1 MAGFRYA
8 SGTLSGRSDKKAK
21 QICDRC
27 GFMVRIDELK
37 WESTGAKGSPQD
49 RRSGLRVCPECF
61 DPIHPLSKLPDAI
74 RMKLPDAEALYQPRV
89 DIFPRAYPV
98 AFTIPGA
105 IFKPVPLTVHQGTT
119 INLLAN
125 GTYNVYPTHNVSA
138 IGDSDIAFS
147 NVIFNTTEIVNITA
161 TISPTAVLGHHDNL
175 FIVDGAGR
183 QLRGHLNV
191 AV

>member
-8 SGTLSGRSDKKAK
+8 SGVLPGRSDKKAK

-49 RRSGLRVCPECF
+49 RRSGLRVCPKCF
-61 DPIHPLSKLPDAI
+61 DPIHELSKLPDSI

-98 AFTIPGA
+98 AFVIPGA
-105 IFKPVPLTVHQGTT
+105 IYRPVPLTVHRGTT
-119 INLLAN
+119 LDLLAN
-125 GTYNVYPTHNVSA
+125 GTYVTYPSKTVSG
-138 IGDSDIAFS
+138 ISDSDITFNS
-147 NVIFNTTEIVNITA
+147 VVFYTTRIVRVNV

-175 FIVDGAGR
+175 FIVDGAGN